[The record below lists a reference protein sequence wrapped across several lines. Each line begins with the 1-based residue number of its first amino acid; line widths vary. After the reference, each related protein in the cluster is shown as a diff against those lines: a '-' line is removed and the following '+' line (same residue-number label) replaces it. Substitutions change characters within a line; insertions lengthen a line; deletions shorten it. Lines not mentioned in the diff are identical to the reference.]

1 MPPLY
6 PSGGTDRFR
15 RPRRSHGIGRPG
27 AAKSLRSLEEELMPT
42 QDEVREALRDVQDP
56 ELMMSMVDLG
66 LIYGIEV
73 AGEHD
78 EDVKVTM
85 TFTSPMCPVG
95 PEFKKSVE
103 DKVNSLEGVKSVAV
117 EITFVPPWDPRIHA
131 SEDAKFDLG
140 IWF

>member
-1 MPPLY
+1 
-6 PSGGTDRFR
+6 
-15 RPRRSHGIGRPG
+15 
-27 AAKSLRSLEEELMPT
+27 MPT
-42 QDEVREALRDVQDP
+42 QEVIREALRDVQDP

-66 LIYGIEV
+66 LIYGIDV
-73 AGEHD
+73 AGESSD
-78 EDVKVTM
+78 EVTVTM

-95 PEFKKSVE
+95 PQFKKSVE
-103 DKVNSLEGVKSVAV
+103 DKVMSVEGVTSVQV

>member
-1 MPPLY
+1 MP
-6 PSGGTDRFR
+6 SQ
-15 RPRRSHGIGRPG
+15 
-27 AAKSLRSLEEELMPT
+27 E
-42 QDEVREALRDVQDP
+42 EVREALRDVQDP
-56 ELMMSMVDLG
+56 ELMMSMVELG
-66 LIYGIEV
+66 LIYGIDV
-73 AGEHD
+73 TGDHD
-78 EDVKVTM
+78 QHVKVTM

-103 DKVNSLEGVKSVAV
+103 DKVNSLDGVKSVAV

>member
-1 MPPLY
+1 
-6 PSGGTDRFR
+6 
-15 RPRRSHGIGRPG
+15 
-27 AAKSLRSLEEELMPT
+27 MPT
-42 QDEVREALRDVQDP
+42 QEVVREALRDVQDP

-66 LIYGIEV
+66 LIYGIDV
-73 AGEHD
+73 AGGAGGD
-78 EDVKVTM
+78 DVTVTM

-95 PEFKKSVE
+95 PQFKKSVE
-103 DKVNSLEGVKSVAV
+103 DKVMSLEGVKSVQV